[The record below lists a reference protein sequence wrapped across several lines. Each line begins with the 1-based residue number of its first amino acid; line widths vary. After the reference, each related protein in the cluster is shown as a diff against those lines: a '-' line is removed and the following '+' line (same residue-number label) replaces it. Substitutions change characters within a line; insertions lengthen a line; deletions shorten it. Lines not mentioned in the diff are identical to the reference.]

1 MKQNNVTMTKRI
13 DDNNLKHIKSLDTE
27 NKFLNPIWM
36 WHQNNTKL
44 TLYLGAVKIYP
55 DISSI

>member
-36 WHQNNTKL
+36 WHQDNTKL

>member
-36 WHQNNTKL
+36 LHQNNTRL
-44 TLYLGAVKIYP
+44 TLYLGAVKISP
-55 DISSI
+55 DINSI

>member
-36 WHQNNTKL
+36 WHQNNTRL
-44 TLYLGAVKIYP
+44 TLYLGAVKICP
-55 DISSI
+55 DINSI

>member
-36 WHQNNTKL
+36 WHQNNTRL